1 MCKFIH
7 VRNKIGDTIL
17 PTGGVTVAFDVKY
30 EDDGSTTVLA
40 AIARASLRDN
50 FSRRLGR
57 TIAAGRLA
65 KGKCMEM
72 KAATQVPIGEI
83 VQGLAVSAS
92 SLIR

>member
-7 VRNKIGDTIL
+7 VRNKDGDTIL
-17 PTGGVTVAFDVKY
+17 PNGGVTVAFDVQY
-30 EDDGSTTVLA
+30 GDDGSTTVFA

-72 KAATQVPIGEI
+72 KAASQVPIGEI
-83 VQGLAVSAS
+83 ISGLAQSAS
-92 SLIR
+92 YMIR